1 MEAGGQVIRGLMEK
15 QMYQLDGLKANRKFN
30 GDTDRQSDRVLKRL
44 MQERPDKEGVRYG
57 RVSSL
62 HLSRDTGALQ
72 YCRCLN
78 DLAKDGW
85 VVKNELD
92 YPEGKKIGYFRLI
105 GWVPPIDHEQKVT
118 AGSAG
123 ISSLAATGTA
133 SMFAE
138 PMRSW
143 NGDA

>member
-1 MEAGGQVIRGLMEK
+1 
-15 QMYQLDGLKANRKFN
+15 MYQFEATKAKRKFN

-44 MQERPDKEGVRYG
+44 LIEKPDREGVMYG

-85 VVKNELD
+85 VIKSEVE
-92 YPEGKKIGYFRLI
+92 YPDGKKIGYFRLI
-105 GWVPPIDHEQKVT
+105 GWTPVAPHVTPSDHRTVAEMRMPPI
-118 AGSAG
+118 ASGSLFSA
-123 ISSLAATGTA
+123 
-133 SMFAE
+133 

-143 NGDA
+143 TGDQ